1 MWQQAASEA
10 SHDVPKP
17 DDPLHN
23 PENSSGFWVSPL
35 SIPTKT
41 SKRSIQE
48 PPQLTPWDILEQQLL
63 RSSALFTRAPTL
75 DRTTQHKMGGCVGMD
90 RGSWQGLPGHRLKA
104 CIYKLQRG
112 SWYGL
117 WITCMEVKTRACR
130 ASAGR
135 GACRHVSG
143 AQAWIHWAWPCI
155 ARTTRIL

>member
-75 DRTTQHKMGGCVGMD
+75 DRTTQHKMGGMCWHGQ
-90 RGSWQGLPGHRLKA
+90 RLLAGSPRTQTKSMYLQTTTWVMIWTLDNLYGSKNQGL
-104 CIYKLQRG
+104 
-112 SWYGL
+112 
-117 WITCMEVKTRACR
+117 
-130 ASAGR
+130 
-135 GACRHVSG
+135 
-143 AQAWIHWAWPCI
+143 
-155 ARTTRIL
+155 